1 MLQAVR
7 ATQTKQV
14 VIKVTNQDVHRVH
27 VFISRCVLII
37 RVATIVIK
45 IKRKAVSVQKDSV
58 PAYRVTHPVSRE
70 AIAHVPTISRE
81 AISLVV
87 AMVSPV
93 KVVISKEDT
102 VLGITSRQRV
112 RKVDTSLV
120 SKVVISLVSRVVI
133 SLAVVMDSL
142 VRVVI
147 SLVVAMVSPVRV
159 VMVSPVVVTDSPV
172 RAVMVSLVV
181 AITNSVVLMIP
192 MQNIVSRS
200 ELNIRRRIL
209 IQTSR
214 FV

>member
-93 KVVISKEDT
+93 KVVINKEDT

-133 SLAVVMDSL
+133 SLAVVMDNL

-159 VMVSPVVVTDSPV
+159 VMVSPVVVTDNPV
-172 RAVMVSLVV
+172 RVVMVSLVV